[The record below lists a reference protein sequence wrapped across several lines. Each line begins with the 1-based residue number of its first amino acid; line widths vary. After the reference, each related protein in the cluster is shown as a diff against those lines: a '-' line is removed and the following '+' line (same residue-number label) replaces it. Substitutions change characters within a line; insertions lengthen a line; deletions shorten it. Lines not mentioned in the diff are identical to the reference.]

1 MSTSWD
7 FNERLGFDLRRRARA
22 LRGFKVHIVLN
33 LKRLLK
39 VKSEKVKC
47 HLKLSIAI
55 KLLRIKYTKLIQ
67 SSVARDFISSAILNF
82 K

>member
-22 LRGFKVHIVLN
+22 LPGFKVHIVLN

-47 HLKLSIAI
+47 HLKLS
-55 KLLRIKYTKLIQ
+55 LSYTKLIQ

-82 K
+82 E